1 MKQTVNDT
9 QTAGIT
15 WEFATQAR
23 GCQKSASLCEVKEKQ
38 QSAQLILSL
47 QAGTG
52 AANSIPVIKFVWMHL
67 QEQLGV
73 SLSKGTV
80 KQKFISL
87 LREIISHFTTS
98 FLCCSNNSC
107 Y

>member
-73 SLSKGTV
+73 SLSKAEV
-80 KQKFISL
+80 HF
-87 LREIISHFTTS
+87 FTT
-98 FLCCSNNSC
+98 
-107 Y
+107 